1 MNCYHVSQKQKQAN
15 VLFFFIDAA
24 HFVHGAF
31 LGYLWCFVRLF
42 IPSPSGRKRFN
53 VLAAL
58 DAVSKEIIKVTN
70 ETYVNAESVCQLMAE
85 IAKLGLVNPITLVLD
100 NARYQKC
107 ALVQNYAAA
116 LNIELLY
123 LPSYSPHLNLIERFW
138 KFVRGEC
145 LYSKY
150 YEKFPD
156 FKQAID
162 NCIRNAHTE
171 HKDEL
176 ETLLSWNFQSFQ
188 NVKISAI

>member
-1 MNCYHVSQKQKQAN
+1 MRKQKRVN
-15 VLFFFIDAA
+15 VLFFFVDAA
-24 HFVHGAF
+24 HFVHSAF
-31 LGYLWCFVRLF
+31 LGFLWCFVRLF

-53 VLAAL
+53 VLGAL
-58 DAVSKEIIKVTN
+58 NAVSKEIITVTN
-70 ETYVNAESVCQLMAE
+70 ETYINAESVCKLMAE
-85 IAKLGLVNPITLVLD
+85 IARPGLKMPVTLVLD

-138 KFVRGEC
+138 KFVRKEC

-150 YEKFPD
+150 YQNFPE
-156 FKQAID
+156 FKHAID
-162 NCIRNAHTE
+162 DCIRNTHLK

-176 ETLLSWNFQSFQ
+176 ESLLSWNFQSFKDI
-188 NVKISAI
+188 KISTV

>member
-1 MNCYHVSQKQKQAN
+1 MNWSHVLQKQKQAN
-15 VLFFFIDAA
+15 VLFFFVDAA

-31 LGYLWCFVRLF
+31 LGFIWCFVRLF

-58 DAVSKEIIKVTN
+58 NAVSKEIITVTN
-70 ETYVNAESVCQLMAE
+70 ESYINAESVCQLMAE

-123 LPSYSPHLNLIERFW
+123 LPSYSPHLNLIERLW
-138 KFVRGEC
+138 KFVRKEC

-150 YEKFPD
+150 YQKFPE
-156 FKQAID
+156 FKQVID
-162 NCIRNAHTE
+162 NCIRNAQLE

-176 ETLLSWNFQSFQ
+176 ETLLSWNFQSFK
-188 NVKISAI
+188 NVKISTI

>member
-1 MNCYHVSQKQKQAN
+1 MQNQAN
-15 VLFFFIDAA
+15 VLFFFVDAA

-58 DAVSKEIIKVTN
+58 DAVSKEIITVTN
-70 ETYVNAESVCQLMAE
+70 ETYINAESVCQLLAE
-85 IAKLGLVNPITLVLD
+85 IAKLSLDKPITLILD

-138 KFVRGEC
+138 KFVRKEC
-145 LYSKY
+145 LYSGY
-150 YEKFPD
+150 RPD
-156 FKQAID
+156 LCEIHAKLLAHVVLGVKLFDTQFK
-162 NCIRNAHTE
+162 RRLLKPLREFYFAHC
-171 HKDEL
+171 HL
-176 ETLLSWNFQSFQ
+176 
-188 NVKISAI
+188 